1 MRIVHSRNLRDAAG
15 FSLVEVLVAA
25 TILVAGALI
34 AFSLIDGAN
43 KSISLNSARI
53 GGTNLARELIEDAR
67 GADYDKLQP
76 SLVVPA
82 LQARAGGSGTPWML
96 QRRGV
101 TYTIE
106 TSVCTFDDPK
116 DGLAAAPPENAC
128 PAAAPIA
135 GVAAN
140 EQNPDD
146 FRRVTLTL
154 RWNARGVSSNA
165 KQSALIVNPAGGL
178 GPRITAFTPD
188 NGEVTSDA
196 ITAWSPASLV
206 STPAAAVTWNV
217 NDGLSQG
224 TATGGPTSWAF
235 SWGLGAPKLNPI
247 NADGSWVVDGTY
259 TIAAQA
265 KDSRGV
271 PGEAK
276 VISVRVNRHQPDSV
290 TGLVGGFD
298 ARHGGVVDLQW
309 LAYPERDV
317 IGYRVVRDSDGATIC
332 GPAAGAEW
340 TKPWCTDPNPPSSG
354 NETYQVYA
362 VDCAPPSVTTCAAR
376 PGDAAP
382 LTVTLSATS
391 PPSAPGLV
399 TLTWVDGLPV
409 LDWPDP
415 PPGSDV
421 QFYRIYRDT
430 GTGVSDRYDQTIT
443 DATTY
448 TDPAPG
454 TTGHTYWVTAVDS
467 NFNESLPSLPA
478 ILPAL

>member
-1 MRIVHSRNLRDAAG
+1 MHCRNLRDSSG

-25 TILVAGALI
+25 TILVAGALV

-67 GADYDKLQP
+67 GTDYNKLQP
-76 SLVVPA
+76 SLVVSA
-82 LQARAGGSGTPWML
+82 LQARAGGSGSPWTL

-101 TYTIE
+101 TYTIQ

-116 DGLAAAPPENAC
+116 DGLAATPPANAC
-128 PAAAPIA
+128 PAATPIA
-135 GVAAN
+135 GVTAT

-154 RWNARGVSSNA
+154 SWKARGVTSSS

-178 GPRITAFTPD
+178 GPRITDFQPD
-188 NGEVTSDA
+188 NTEITSG
-196 ITAWSPASLV
+196 TAWSPTSLV
-206 STPAAAVTWNV
+206 STSAAAVTWNV

-235 SWGLGAPKLNPI
+235 SWALGSPKLDPI
-247 NADGSWVVDGTY
+247 NVDGTWVVDGTY

-276 VISVRVNRHQPDSV
+276 VITVRVNRHQPDSV
-290 TGLVGGFD
+290 SGLTGGYN
-298 ARHGGVVDLQW
+298 ARHGGVVDLHWQ
-309 LAYPERDV
+309 AYPEHDL
-317 IGYRVVRDSDGATIC
+317 IGYRVVRASDGATIC
-332 GPAAGAEW
+332 GPSGGAEW
-340 TKPWCTDPNPPSSG
+340 TTRWCTDPNPLPSG
-354 NETYQVYA
+354 NDTYRVYA

-376 PGDAAP
+376 PGDATP
-382 LTVTLSATS
+382 LTVSLSAGS
-391 PPSAPGLV
+391 PPPAPGLV
-399 TLTWVDGLPV
+399 TVSIVDGLPV

-415 PPGSDV
+415 PAGTDI

-430 GTGVSDRYDQTIT
+430 GTGLNDRYDETIT
-443 DATTY
+443 NATTY
-448 TDPAPG
+448 TDPSPG
-454 TTGHTYWVTAVDS
+454 TSGHTYWVTAVDS
-467 NFNESLPSLPA
+467 KFNESLPSQPASLPA
-478 ILPAL
+478 P

>member
-1 MRIVHSRNLRDAAG
+1 MRGVHRRNLRDSSG

-25 TILVAGALI
+25 TILVSGALV

-67 GADYDKLQP
+67 GTDYDKLQP
-76 SLVVPA
+76 GLVVPA
-82 LQARAGGSGTPWML
+82 LQARAGGSGSPWTL

-116 DGLAAAPPENAC
+116 DGLAATPPANPC

-135 GVAAN
+135 GVKAN

-154 RWNARGVSSNA
+154 TWKARGVSSSA

-178 GPRITAFTPD
+178 GPRITDFQPD
-188 NGEVTSDA
+188 NTEVTSG
-196 ITAWSPASLV
+196 TGWTPTSLV
-206 STPAAAVTWNV
+206 STSAAAVTWNV

-224 TATGGPTSWAF
+224 TASGGPTTWTF
-235 SWGLGAPKLNPI
+235 TWGLGSPKLDPI
-247 NADGSWVVDGTY
+247 DVDGSWVVDGTY

-271 PGEAK
+271 PGEEK
-276 VISVRVNRHQPDSV
+276 VITVRVNRHRPDSV
-290 TGLVGGFD
+290 TGLVGGYD
-298 ARHGGVVDLQW
+298 ARHRVVDLQW
-309 LAYPERDV
+309 TGYPENDV
-317 IGYRVVRDSDGATIC
+317 IGYRVVRMSDGTTIC
-332 GPAAGAEW
+332 GPSGGDEW
-340 TKPWCTDPNPPSSG
+340 TKRWCTDPNPPSSG
-354 NETYQVYA
+354 NETYEVYA
-362 VDCAPPSVTTCAAR
+362 VDCAPPSITTCAPR
-376 PGDAAP
+376 NGDAAAR
-382 LTVTLSATS
+382 TVTLSAGS
-391 PPSAPGLV
+391 PPPAPGLV
-399 TLTWVDGLPV
+399 TASFVDGLPV

-415 PPGSDV
+415 PAGSNI

-430 GTGVSDRYDQTIT
+430 GTGLNDRYDQTIT
-443 DATTY
+443 NATTY
-448 TDPAPG
+448 TDPNPG
-454 TTGHTYWVTAVDS
+454 TSGHTYWVTAVDS
-467 NFNESLPSLPA
+467 NFNESLPSLPVTV
-478 ILPAL
+478 PAP